1 VTTHDDFAA
10 NEQLAHAELGAVMRQ
25 LRAGK
30 LDLTRAI
37 RTPSQD
43 RGKDVVLISFRYA
56 MYIDGAI
63 NDLCGKGRKFANRS
77 EFLRHYAVV
86 GLAIEKLLA
95 DEPLRDARVIQAA
108 QQDADD
114 QMRAIDETVDACAKA
129 LDGADGDH
137 QRQLVLARLS
147 ELRELCEFHGYIDR
161 MADIDNAIHGKRRR

>member
-1 VTTHDDFAA
+1 
-10 NEQLAHAELGAVMRQ
+10 
-25 LRAGK
+25 
-30 LDLTRAI
+30 
-37 RTPSQD
+37 
-43 RGKDVVLISFRYA
+43 